1 MRIDAHQ
8 HFWRLVDRA
17 GQWPPAQLAAIYRDF
32 MPEDLQPL
40 MADAKIDG
48 TVLVQTME
56 TEADTRFMLELAD
69 ENSFILG
76 VVGWT
81 DLKSPDAP
89 AAIARLAQTPKL
101 KGFRPMLQDIADDR
115 WINDPALEPAVS
127 AMVEHGLVFDALV
140 LPRHLDALLD
150 FARRSTRLPIV
161 VNHCAKPLIA
171 EGRFVDWYARMKT
184 LAELPNV
191 HCKLS
196 GLLTEAGD
204 QKPAAVRPYAE
215 TVLDLFGPERVI
227 WGSDWPVLRLAGEY
241 QAWLTQC
248 LDIVPPEHHDA
259 VFGGNAVRFYNLNV
273 VRSWDLSKPV
283 SLGADGHGRY

>member
-56 TEADTRFMLELAD
+56 TDADTRFMLELAD
-69 ENSFILG
+69 KNSFILG

-101 KGFRPMLQDIADDR
+101 TGFRPMLQDIADDR
-115 WINDPALEPAVS
+115 WINDPALKPAVA
-127 AMVEHGLVFDALV
+127 AMIEHGLVFDALV

-150 FARRSTRLPIV
+150 FARQSARLPIV
-161 VNHCAKPLIA
+161 VDHCAKPLIA
-171 EGRFVDWYARMKT
+171 EGRFVDWYARMKA
-184 LAELPNV
+184 LAELPYV
-191 HCKLS
+191 HCYLS
-196 GLLTEAGD
+196 GLLTE
-204 QKPAAVRPYAE
+204 
-215 TVLDLFGPERVI
+215 
-227 WGSDWPVLRLAGEY
+227 
-241 QAWLTQC
+241 
-248 LDIVPPEHHDA
+248 
-259 VFGGNAVRFYNLNV
+259 GGVQ
-273 VRSWDLSKPV
+273 
-283 SLGADGHGRY
+283 